1 MNPAEDGLSAE
12 ELATHDAAALPDRE
26 AMSTIPTSLLDLD
39 VNLDA
44 ALDLTAPV
52 DAGIALNAN
61 AALPID
67 AAVSANIL
75 SPGAESGAQAEQI
88 SVINQDLDGV
98 AIADPDQYSNIDQGE
113 TAAAGT
119 DTTAGTT
126 DATAGTETT
135 AATADATATTDTATG
150 TDTTT
155 TTGGL

>member
-1 MNPAEDGLSAE
+1 MSRRDEGLTPE
-12 ELATHDAAALPDRE
+12 ELASHDAAALPDRE

-44 ALDLTAPV
+44 ALDLAAPV

-75 SPGAESGAQAEQI
+75 SPGAESGAMAEQTSI
-88 SVINQDLDGV
+88 INQELDGV
-98 AIADPDQYSNIDQGE
+98 AIADPDQYSDIDQGE
-113 TAAAGT
+113 TAAAT
-119 DTTAGTT
+119 DTTAATT
-126 DATAGTETT
+126 DATAGSTDPT
-135 AATADATATTDTATG
+135 AA

-155 TTGGL
+155 TTEGS

>member
-1 MNPAEDGLSAE
+1 VNPADDGLTAE

-39 VNLDA
+39 VNIDA
-44 ALDLTAPV
+44 ALDLAAPV
-52 DAGIALNAN
+52 DAGVAINAN

-98 AIADPDQYSNIDQGE
+98 AIADPDQTSDISQGE
-113 TAAAGT
+113 TAAAIQPDATTDASAAT
-119 DTTAGTT
+119 DTTAT
-126 DATAGTETT
+126 TAG
-135 AATADATATTDTATG
+135 A
-150 TDTTT
+150 DTTT
-155 TTGGL
+155 TTEGS

>member
-1 MNPAEDGLSAE
+1 MSPSDDGLTAD
-12 ELATHDAAALPDRE
+12 ELASQDAAALPDRE

-39 VNLDA
+39 VNIDA
-44 ALDLTAPV
+44 ALDLAAPV
-52 DAGIALNAN
+52 DAGVALNAN

-98 AIADPDQYSNIDQGE
+98 AIADPDQTSNIEQGE
-113 TAAAGT
+113 TAAVA
-119 DTTAGTT
+119 DTSGAT
-126 DATAGTETT
+126 DATATTAGTETT
-135 AATADATATTDTATG
+135 AGTDATAGADTTTG

>member
-1 MNPAEDGLSAE
+1 MTPAEDGLSPE
-12 ELATHDAAALPDRE
+12 ELASHDAAALPDRE

-44 ALDLTAPV
+44 ALDLAAPV

-75 SPGAESGAQAEQI
+75 SPGAESGAMAEQTSI
-88 SVINQDLDGV
+88 INQDLGGV
-98 AIADPDQYSNIDQGE
+98 AIADPDQTSDISQGE
-113 TAAAGT
+113 TVAG
-119 DTTAGTT
+119 A
-126 DATAGTETT
+126 ETT
-135 AATADATATTDTATG
+135 AATDTTATTDT

-155 TTGGL
+155 TTEGS

>member
-1 MNPAEDGLSAE
+1 MNPADDGLSPE

-44 ALDLTAPV
+44 ALDLAAPV

-67 AAVSANIL
+67 AAVSANVL
-75 SPGAESGAQAEQI
+75 SPGAESGAQAEQV

-98 AIADPDQYSNIDQGE
+98 AIADPDQTSNIEQGE
-113 TAAAGT
+113 TVAGADTTAGT
-119 DTTAGTT
+119 DTTAGADTTATTAGT
-126 DATAGTETT
+126 DATAG
-135 AATADATATTDTATG
+135 A
-150 TDTTT
+150 DTTT
-155 TTGGL
+155 TTTEGT

>member
-1 MNPAEDGLSAE
+1 MTRPEEGLTPE
-12 ELATHDAAALPDRE
+12 ELASHDAAALPDRE
-26 AMSTIPTSLLDLD
+26 AMSTIPTSLLDVD

-44 ALDLTAPV
+44 ALDLAAPV

-75 SPGAESGAQAEQI
+75 SPGAESGAMAEQT
-88 SVINQDLDGV
+88 SLINQDLDGV
-98 AIADPDQYSNIDQGE
+98 AIADPDQTSDIDQGE

-119 DTTAGTT
+119 DTTAAAT
-126 DATAGTETT
+126 DTTAGTDTT
-135 AATADATATTDTATG
+135 GG

-155 TTGGL
+155 TGSA

>member
-1 MNPAEDGLSAE
+1 VNPADDGLTAE

-44 ALDLTAPV
+44 ALDLAAPV
-52 DAGIALNAN
+52 DAGVALNAN

-98 AIADPDQYSNIDQGE
+98 AIADPDQTSDISQGE
-113 TAAAGT
+113 TAAAIEPDATTDASAATDATAATAGT
-119 DTTAGTT
+119 DTTAG
-126 DATAGTETT
+126 A
-135 AATADATATTDTATG
+135 
-150 TDTTT
+150 DTTT
-155 TTGGL
+155 TTEGS

>member
-1 MNPAEDGLSAE
+1 MNPADDGLTPE

-39 VNLDA
+39 VNVDA
-44 ALDLTAPV
+44 ALDLAAPV

-75 SPGAESGAQAEQI
+75 SPGAESGAQAEQV

-98 AIADPDQYSNIDQGE
+98 AIADPDQTSNIEQGE
-113 TAAAGT
+113 TAAAADAAAGT
-119 DTTAGTT
+119 DTTAA
-126 DATAGTETT
+126 DTT
-135 AATADATATTDTATG
+135 AG

-155 TTGGL
+155 NTGGL

>member
-1 MNPAEDGLSAE
+1 MSERDDGLTPE
-12 ELATHDAAALPDRE
+12 ELASHDAAALPDRE
-26 AMSTIPTSLLDLD
+26 AMSTLPTSLLDLD

-44 ALDLTAPV
+44 ALDLAAPV

-75 SPGAESGAQAEQI
+75 SPGAYSGAEAEQI
-88 SVINQDLDGV
+88 SVVNQDLDGV
-98 AIADPDQYSNIDQGE
+98 AIADPDQASNIEQGE
-113 TAAAGT
+113 TTAAADTSGATDPTATTAGT
-119 DTTAGTT
+119 DTTAG
-126 DATAGTETT
+126 
-135 AATADATATTDTATG
+135 ADATTG

>member
-1 MNPAEDGLSAE
+1 MNQPDDGLTPE

-44 ALDLTAPV
+44 ALDLAAPV

-75 SPGAESGAQAEQI
+75 SPGAESGAQAEQV

-98 AIADPDQYSNIDQGE
+98 AIADPDQTSNIEQGE
-113 TAAAGT
+113 TVAGAETTVGT
-119 DTTAGTT
+119 DTT
-126 DATAGTETT
+126 TAAADTT
-135 AATADATATTDTATG
+135 AATAGTDAAAG
-150 TDTTT
+150 ADTTT
-155 TTGGL
+155 TTTEGT

>member
-1 MNPAEDGLSAE
+1 MTPADGGLTPE

-44 ALDLTAPV
+44 ALDLAAPV

-75 SPGAESGAQAEQI
+75 SPGAESGAMAEQTSI
-88 SVINQDLDGV
+88 INQELDGV
-98 AIADPDQYSNIDQGE
+98 AIADPDQYSDIDQGE
-113 TAAAGT
+113 TAAAT
-119 DTTAGTT
+119 DTTAATT
-126 DATAGTETT
+126 DATAGSTDPT
-135 AATADATATTDTATG
+135 AA

-155 TTGGL
+155 TEGS